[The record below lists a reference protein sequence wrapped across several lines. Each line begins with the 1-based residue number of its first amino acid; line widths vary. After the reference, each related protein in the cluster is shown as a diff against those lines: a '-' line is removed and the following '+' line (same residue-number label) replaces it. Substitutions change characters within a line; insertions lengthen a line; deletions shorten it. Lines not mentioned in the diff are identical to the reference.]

1 MAKIESRYSEYFQ
14 PEIDAMD
21 KQASENDKLYNEV
34 HKAIEKNL
42 GRLDGKMMMGASSP
56 YRDIA
61 MLGDTLNDIRANQV
75 SIIKE
80 KANIKKTI
88 IDLDI
93 RKENSKS
100 QSNDAETNQL
110 LMRDILTRIQKEI
123 PNITK
128 PTNTEMSDNR
138 GIEQLKNLDPKKLG
152 LNSND
157 FSMIEKF
164 KGK

>member
-1 MAKIESRYSEYFQ
+1 MAKIESRFSEYFQ
-14 PEIDAMD
+14 DELNSMD
-21 KQASENDKLYNEV
+21 KQAAENDKLYNEV
-34 HKAIEKNL
+34 HKAMDKNL
-42 GRLDGKMMMGASSP
+42 GRLDGKMMMGSSSP

-75 SIIKE
+75 AIIKE

-100 QSNDAETNQL
+100 QSNDAETNQM
-110 LMRDILTRIQKEI
+110 LMRDILIRIQKEV
-123 PNITK
+123 PDITK
-128 PTNTEMSDNR
+128 PTNTEMSDKR
-138 GIEQLKNLDPKKLG
+138 GLEQLKGLDPKTLG

-157 FSMIEKF
+157 FTMIEKF